1 MKETNSSGKK
11 ISNPKQYTV
20 KSASTTKVDNKVY
33 PTYCVDAA
41 GNSSTRTETYKV
53 INAPLPKCKV
63 TIPTG
68 WVKKGDTKTIV
79 TVCAMPTNSGG
90 TLRVV
95 DNSKLA
101 SYDRKGT
108 IGSTSTTGN
117 GTGITRSTS
126 TYRVIDGQSGTDRII
141 VNQGFARSNS
151 NQLNAQEISA
161 KINIDAAPPSLK
173 FNYKSNDKNSPKH
186 APFTF
191 KVSCSDVGSG
201 VKSITM
207 NGKTYNTTSK
217 EVTIKTAQQGIT
229 YTAYCTDKAGNKS
242 STVTAKYYVQIK
254 SAHKDCGVKE
264 YKTCRDKTC
273 KCQTYKRCS
282 KCKCEKKKYKK
293 VTTYAYKCTETR
305 APYRVS
311 SFSET
316 CYSPGASYNINHVKC
331 VCTKSG
337 TATVSNGCKTYKRCS
352 KCACETRKKCAAKGC
367 GVKTYNTCWH
377 Y

>member
-1 MKETNSSGKK
+1 
-11 ISNPKQYTV
+11 
-20 KSASTTKVDNKVY
+20 
-33 PTYCVDAA
+33 
-41 GNSSTRTETYKV
+41 
-53 INAPLPKCKV
+53 
-63 TIPTG
+63 
-68 WVKKGDTKTIV
+68 
-79 TVCAMPTNSGG
+79 MPTNSGG

-173 FNYKSNDKNSPKH
+173 FNYKSNDKDSPKH

-273 KCQTYKRCS
+273 KCQTYERCS
-282 KCKCEKKKYKK
+282 KCKCDKWKYKR
-293 VTTYAYKCTETR
+293 VCSYEYYCENTTAGRFFWE
-305 APYRVS
+305 S
-311 SFSET
+311 SCSK
-316 CYSPGASYNINHVKC
+316 SGASKYTGNNKQNYC
-331 VCTKSG
+331 VCSKYSCWDEKSK
-337 TATVSNGCKTYKRCS
+337 CKKYKRCS